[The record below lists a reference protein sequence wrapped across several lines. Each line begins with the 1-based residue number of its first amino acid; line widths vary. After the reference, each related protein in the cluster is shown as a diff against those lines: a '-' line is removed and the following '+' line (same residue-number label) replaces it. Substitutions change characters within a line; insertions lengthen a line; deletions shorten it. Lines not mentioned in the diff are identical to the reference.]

1 MGRMTRPD
9 DADPRTPDDANVP
22 DGRPVGDS
30 GDAGHDADH
39 DGAPAST
46 PGDPVELGWGRD
58 PGDPAGPA
66 AVDAN
71 STVGAVS
78 TAQAADGDDA
88 AGDAAVGAAD
98 ERPADARSMKTVP
111 PALWVWFAA
120 VLLLVGGLGFLA
132 GDRFGPGGSAGD
144 GVNLAG
150 ATAGS
155 NDGGPVAKEDG
166 TYDATIMG
174 PRAGSAIATMD
185 DISEVHR
192 RDEADPFAMG
202 AVDAPVVMTMFS
214 DFECPFCARYAQDT
228 QPNLIADYVDSGL
241 LRIEWNDSAG
251 TPPSAQAAQA
261 GRAAAAQGKF
271 WEFQDAA
278 FDAAVAKGNGH
289 PEFTVDEL
297 VEIARTAGVEDVDLF
312 KKQIEDGTWEKP
324 VQEANAY
331 AQSIGVQGTPMFV
344 IGATPLSGALPEE
357 NFRDTIELEL
367 MKAERAE
374 Q

>member
-1 MGRMTRPD
+1 MGAMTRRD
-9 DADPRTPDDANVP
+9 DADPRTPDEP
-22 DGRPVGDS
+22 
-30 GDAGHDADH
+30 
-39 DGAPAST
+39 T
-46 PGDPVELGWGRD
+46 ELGWGQEPTD
-58 PGDPAGPA
+58 AVDPANPEATDAAPA
-66 AVDAN
+66 DAI
-71 STVGAVS
+71 SADDV
-78 TAQAADGDDA
+78 AADEVTAEGESAEDDA
-88 AGDAAVGAAD
+88 ADT
-98 ERPADARSMKTVP
+98 RSMKTVP

-120 VLLLVGGLGFLA
+120 LLLLVGGLAFIA
-132 GDRFGPGGSAGD
+132 GDRFGSGMGGGD

-150 ATAGS
+150 AAAGS
-155 NDGGPVAKEDG
+155 NDDGPVAKEDG
-166 TYDATIMG
+166 TYDAAIVG
-174 PRAGSAIATMD
+174 PRAGAAIATME
-185 DISEVHR
+185 DIAEVHR

-228 QPNLIADYVDSGL
+228 QPNLTADYVDAGL

-251 TPPSAQAAQA
+251 TPAAAQAAQA

-312 KKQIEDGTWEKP
+312 KKQLEDGTWEKP

-331 AQSIGVQGTPMFV
+331 AQSIGVQGTPQFI
-344 IGATPLSGALPEE
+344 IGTTPISGALPEQT
-357 NFRDTIELEL
+357 FRDNIELEL
-367 MKAERAE
+367 MKAKRA
-374 Q
+374 QQ